1 MPNAGDHS
9 FNFIA
14 SEQTAQDLAS
24 FGVKGAVNR
33 RHHLDPNPQLKEL
46 HMPQMNL
53 KFVSLNLFSK
63 NLLSVDLSENKIK
76 SLPEEV
82 AMITTLQTLKID
94 GNQIEA
100 LPKDLWKL

>member
-1 MPNAGDHS
+1 
-9 FNFIA
+9 
-14 SEQTAQDLAS
+14 
-24 FGVKGAVNR
+24 
-33 RHHLDPNPQLKEL
+33 
-46 HMPQMNL
+46 MPQMNL